1 MKISL
6 DPNSGFC
13 FGVTNAINM
22 AEEILKDNETL
33 YCLGDIVHNNVEV
46 SRLKDLGLI
55 SINHEEYVKL
65 HDTSVLIRAHGEPPS
80 TYEIA
85 KKQNIQLIDS
95 TCPVVL
101 RLQDKIKQ
109 LGKQLFANGG
119 QIVIYGKHGH
129 AEVVGLIGQTD
140 GKAIVVMDEN
150 DLKKVDFNRPIH
162 LFSQT
167 TRKIQDYR
175 EIAAIIQQRMK
186 SPEELTVHNSICP
199 SVSGRELELK
209 GFAKNHDIIIFV
221 SGEKS
226 SNGKMLYKVC
236 KEANPNAYFVS
247 KPDDIKASWFANK
260 NYVGISGATS
270 TPWWLMEEVAET
282 IEKLEL

>member
-13 FGVTNAINM
+13 FGVTNAIKV
-22 AEEILKDNETL
+22 AEDILNSNKTL

-46 SRLKDLGLI
+46 NRLKDLGLV
-55 SINHEEYVKL
+55 SINHDEFAKL

-85 KKQNIQLIDS
+85 KQQNIHLIDA

-101 RLQDKIKQ
+101 RLQDRIKR
-109 LGKQLFANGG
+109 LGKQILSEGG
-119 QIVIYGKHGH
+119 QVVIYGKHGH
-129 AEVVGLIGQTD
+129 AEVVGLIGQTQ
-140 GKAIVVMDEN
+140 GEAIVVMDED

-167 TRKIQDYR
+167 TRKIKNYK
-175 EIAAIIQQRMK
+175 EIAATIQRRMK
-186 SPEELTVHNSICP
+186 NPKELTVHNSICP
-199 SVSGRELELK
+199 SVSGREPELK
-209 GFAKNHDIIIFV
+209 VFAKAHDIVIFV

-226 SNGKMLYKVC
+226 SNGKMLFKVC
-236 KEANPNAYFVS
+236 KEANQNSYFIS
-247 KPDDIKASWFANK
+247 KPNDIKASWFENI
-260 NYVGISGATS
+260 NTVGISGATS
-270 TPWWLMEEVAET
+270 TPWWLMEQVEDT
-282 IEKLEL
+282 IKNLKL